1 MTNSNAKLNMPDSLF
16 YERVVPLNDT
26 LHKKLRLTPLTTY
39 GFSREVNSVPIVLA
53 ELAEVVKEYPIGF
66 VKSAEGGNLPVALL
80 GLRKKE
86 NLFVDIE
93 DHWDAYYIPAFV
105 RRYPFVPANGPNGQ
119 LLVCIDADADCLRSN
134 EGQALFSGGNPA
146 PVLEHALSYLSD
158 FHASGLAAAATCR
171 RLAEYGLFREV
182 GTLAQVPGGECFQLS
197 GLQVIDED
205 KLRAL
210 DAAAVYE
217 LFRHGDMTL
226 IYAHL
231 LSMGNMQRLVE
242 RLSKRLSA

>member
-1 MTNSNAKLNMPDSLF
+1 MAESLF
-16 YERVVPLNDT
+16 YEHVVPLNDT
-26 LHKKLRLTPLTTY
+26 LHKNLRLTPVTAF
-39 GFSREVNSVPIVLA
+39 GFSREVNCVPIVLA
-53 ELAEVVKEYPIGF
+53 ELAEVVKEYPVCF
-66 VKSAEGGNLPVALL
+66 VKSADGGYLPVSLL
-80 GLRKKE
+80 GLREKE
-86 NLFVDIE
+86 NLFVGVE
-93 DHWDAYYIPAFV
+93 GRWVARYIPAFV

-119 LLVCIDADADCLRSN
+119 LLVCIDADADCLHAN
-134 EGQALFSGGNPA
+134 DGQALFSGGKPT
-146 PVLEHALSYLSD
+146 PLLEHTLSYLSE

-182 GTLAQVPGGECFQLS
+182 GTLAQMPGGERFQLS

-205 KLRAL
+205 KLRKL

-231 LSMGNMQRLVE
+231 LSMGNMQRLVD
-242 RLSKRLSA
+242 RLSKRLTG